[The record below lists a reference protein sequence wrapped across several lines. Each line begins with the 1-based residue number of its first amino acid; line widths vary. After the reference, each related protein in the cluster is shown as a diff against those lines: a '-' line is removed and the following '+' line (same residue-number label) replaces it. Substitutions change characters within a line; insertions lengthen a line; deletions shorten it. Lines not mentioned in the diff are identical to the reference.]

1 MEPLN
6 LENELWKEI
15 PEYEGFYM
23 ISNLGRV
30 KSCATPRTTSP
41 YYKSNRKPKILKPL
55 INKDGYCEA
64 RLCINGKVK
73 RPLIH
78 RLVAKAFIPNP
89 ENKPEINHLDFNKTN
104 NNYMNIEWCTQKENY
119 LHALKHGRI
128 KINFSKRQKKI
139 QFRAVPVIKYSDEKI
154 RIVRQLWETGL
165 FTQYQLAGLLGSTEK
180 YVFKI
185 VHNQNRKNIL

>member
-1 MEPLN
+1 
-6 LENELWKEI
+6 
-15 PEYEGFYM
+15 
-23 ISNLGRV
+23 
-30 KSCATPRTTSP
+30 
-41 YYKSNRKPKILKPL
+41 
-55 INKDGYCEA
+55 
-64 RLCINGKVK
+64 
-73 RPLIH
+73 
-78 RLVAKAFIPNP
+78 
-89 ENKPEINHLDFNKTN
+89 
-104 NNYMNIEWCTQKENY
+104 MNIEWCTQKENY